1 MPQLKDLRRS
11 LITLRLQLKGW
22 WPYFLAVV
30 DASLA
35 AGVIALL
42 AITMMLGVQT
52 FDQLAVHGGGNRIL
66 PLGRLFDR
74 LAASPYAPEYWW
86 LYALL
91 LSTMIPSLINLMIGG
106 ASLLGG
112 VPGLS
117 PLLLRFLPIGK
128 AVPIRT
134 LVDCACANVS
144 GFHRRRPGDCGAGVS
159 VYWRHL
165 LRHAV
170 IWPRAARH
178 GARCRHLRSAG
189 TLAAVPMGQPVAP
202 TTEATRR
209 SWAVMNRYF
218 EYIKCGKRPL
228 DNTAYPVLK
237 RFGRVKRRSWV
248 LIEQPRPKQLLPSNH
263 SSA

>member
-1 MPQLKDLRRS
+1 MERPMPQLNDLSRS

-74 LAASPYAPEYWW
+74 PAASPYAPEYWW

-112 VPGLS
+112 VPGLT
-117 PLLLRFLPIGK
+117 PLLLRFMPIGK
-128 AVPIRT
+128 AVPPFERSWIA
-134 LVDCACANVS
+134 LVLTSQV
-144 GFHRRRPGDCGAGVS
+144 FIGAG
-159 VYWRHL
+159 L
-165 LRHAV
+165 GIAAQAFLAIGV
-170 IWPRAARH
+170 IFY
-178 GARCRHLRSAG
+178 
-189 TLAAVPMGQPVAP
+189 
-202 TTEATRR
+202 
-209 SWAVMNRYF
+209 VM
-218 EYIKCGKRPL
+218 P
-228 DNTAYPVLK
+228 
-237 RFGRVKRRSWV
+237 
-248 LIEQPRPKQLLPSNH
+248 
-263 SSA
+263 